1 MSALVFLGGALALFL
16 LVAFISWLR
25 FRERTV
31 KYDSSI
37 SSTVPGSSSFRK
49 YSRSRIIPATP
60 TTRAASSVTGFS
72 TIR

>member
-37 SSTVPGSSSFRK
+37 DDFR
-49 YSRSRIIPATP
+49 SQLDLLSPDRGRGG
-60 TTRAASSVTGFS
+60 R
-72 TIR
+72 RRRR

>member
-1 MSALVFLGGALALFL
+1 MSALFFLGGALVLFL

-37 SSTVPGSSSFRK
+37 DDFRSQLDLLAPGGKGGRG
-49 YSRSRIIPATP
+49 RR
-60 TTRAASSVTGFS
+60 R
-72 TIR
+72 RR

>member
-1 MSALVFLGGALALFL
+1 MSALVFLGGALVLFL

-37 SSTVPGSSSFRK
+37 DDFRSQLVLLAPGGKGGRG
-49 YSRSRIIPATP
+49 RR
-60 TTRAASSVTGFS
+60 R
-72 TIR
+72 RR